1 MLNSPIIKSRAKLKN
16 VKVSNLFPSANA
28 ATRAEGDSIFLH
40 ENLTSYGKKIVNR
53 ANEMRRD
60 GILLVLGLK
69 MAKFT

>member
-1 MLNSPIIKSRAKLKN
+1 MLNSPIIKSRAKLEN
-16 VKVSNLFPSANA
+16 VKVFNLFPSANA

-69 MAKFT
+69 MVKFT